1 MGCIGEQNAQKDI
14 ESACIVYKFEATFKQ
29 SKGKIMFRRC
39 STMKIVTKMMFGVL
53 AVLMLASIAGMVEVS
68 GAITDLPQS
77 GDRTWEYCRE
87 ITIQENSGET
97 LRDYQVLVALGGDG
111 FPGDAQGDAQADG
124 DDMSERAK
132 IWVRMPPILAS
143 GGAKP
148 FMIKSENVWR
158 ETI

>member
-77 GDRTWEYCRE
+77 GDRTCGNIAERLRFRR
-87 ITIQENSGET
+87 T
-97 LRDYQVLVALGGDG
+97 L
-111 FPGDAQGDAQADG
+111 
-124 DDMSERAK
+124 
-132 IWVRMPPILAS
+132 VRRYAIIRCWLRCLNARRY
-143 GGAKP
+143 G
-148 FMIKSENVWR
+148 
-158 ETI
+158 

>member
-53 AVLMLASIAGMVEVS
+53 AVPMLASIAGMVEVS

-97 LRDYQVLVALGGDG
+97 LRDYQVLVAL
-111 FPGDAQGDAQADG
+111 
-124 DDMSERAK
+124 SERAK
-132 IWVRMPPILAS
+132 IWVRMPLILAS

>member
-1 MGCIGEQNAQKDI
+1 
-14 ESACIVYKFEATFKQ
+14 
-29 SKGKIMFRRC
+29 
-39 STMKIVTKMMFGVL
+39 MKIVTKMMFGVL
-53 AVLMLASIAGMVEVS
+53 SVPMLASIAGMVEVS

-97 LRDYQVLVALGGDG
+97 LRDYQVLVAL
-111 FPGDAQGDAQADG
+111 
-124 DDMSERAK
+124 SERAK
-132 IWVRMPPILAS
+132 IWVRMPLILAS

>member
-77 GDRTWEYCRE
+77 GDRTWEYYRE
-87 ITIQENSGET
+87 ITIHENSGET
-97 LRDYQVLVALGGDG
+97 LRDYQVLVTL
-111 FPGDAQGDAQADG
+111 
-124 DDMSERAK
+124 SERAK
-132 IWVRMPPILAS
+132 IWVRMPLILAS

>member
-1 MGCIGEQNAQKDI
+1 MKMGCIGEQNAQKDI
-14 ESACIVYKFEATFKQ
+14 ESACSVYKFEATFKQ

-97 LRDYQVLVALGGDG
+97 LRDYQVLVAL
-111 FPGDAQGDAQADG
+111 
-124 DDMSERAK
+124 SERAK
-132 IWVRMPPILAS
+132 IWVRMPLILAS

>member
-1 MGCIGEQNAQKDI
+1 
-14 ESACIVYKFEATFKQ
+14 
-29 SKGKIMFRRC
+29 
-39 STMKIVTKMMFGVL
+39 MKIVTKMMFGVL

-77 GDRTWEYCRE
+77 GDRTWEYRRE
-87 ITIQENSGET
+87 ITIQENSCET

-111 FPGDAQGDAQADG
+111 FPGDAQADG
-124 DDMSERAK
+124 DDIRFTDVDGRELDYWTCEFDAGSECAK
-132 IWVRMPPILAS
+132 IWVRMPPMLAS

>member
-14 ESACIVYKFEATFKQ
+14 ESACIVYKSEATFKQ

-97 LRDYQVLVALGGDG
+97 LRDYQVLVAL
-111 FPGDAQGDAQADG
+111 
-124 DDMSERAK
+124 SERAK
-132 IWVRMPPILAS
+132 IWVRMPLILAS

>member
-97 LRDYQVLVALGGDG
+97 LRDYQVLVAL
-111 FPGDAQGDAQADG
+111 
-124 DDMSERAK
+124 SERAK
-132 IWVRMPPILAS
+132 IWVRMPLILAS